1 MACCSPSNGMCPAD
15 GMPARSRKDAG
26 RIARVRMMPGWRVSS
41 RRHCPV
47 TSCPG
52 GRVQLSILLL
62 AADRGSVQPLAA
74 ALTEEGHGVT
84 VVTKPE
90 DAAAAAAS
98 YSLVMIDRVAP
109 PVTVADVVAMLRS
122 ASPPVE
128 APVLAVAATGS
139 LDERIAL
146 LEAGADD
153 VIAPPFAEPQVPGP
167 IQAPSLQSQRPPI
180 RPRGPGIGRGQRP

>member
-1 MACCSPSNGMCPAD
+1 
-15 GMPARSRKDAG
+15 MPARSRKDAG
-26 RIARVRMMPGWRVSS
+26 RIARSRPPPGWRVSS

-47 TSCPG
+47 IVCPG

-62 AADRGSVQPLAA
+62 AADRGSVQALGA

-84 VVTKPE
+84 VVSKPE
-90 DAAAAAAS
+90 DAVKAAAA

-122 ASPPVE
+122 ASPAIEV
-128 APVLAVAATGS
+128 PVLAVAATGS

-153 VIAPPFAEPQVPGP
+153 VIARPFDQPELMAPN
-167 IQAPSLQSQRPPI
+167 QAPSPRSPPPPI
-180 RPRGPGIGRGQRP
+180 RSRPAAN